1 MLIKAKLLSGG
12 LFLSVIPLIVSSFI
26 TEWVATDE
34 GGAAVK
40 EQVEQRLIAIRDI
53 KKGEIEHYFTQISQQ
68 VRALA
73 NDRMVIEAMPR
84 FIDGFQRFQQE
95 SGLPGD
101 AARRKALAG
110 YYQGDFAN
118 HYTEV
123 NPGQTI
129 TAASLLDTLGEAGI
143 ALQYQYIKANPNP
156 LGNKHKYD
164 GAADTS
170 SYSST
175 HRRYHPH
182 IRDFLERF
190 GYYDI
195 FLVDAKSGD
204 VVYTVFKELDY
215 ATSLKTGAYADSG
228 LGRAF
233 KAANQLP
240 EGSFIF
246 EDFAPYLPSYNLAAS
261 FIAAP
266 VFDGATRLGVVIFQM
281 PIDEINRIMTLEGHW
296 AEMGLGNSGEVYLVG
311 PDLTM
316 RSMSRFMQEA
326 PENYLAALSDAGM
339 DGSLIARI
347 EASGTT
353 IGLQQINTETAQKA
367 IAGNTGEQIVDDYR
381 GVAVLSAYSPVKMSG
396 LNWGILAEIDKAEA
410 FHAVSDLGTNI
421 MKTSLVVVL
430 VMGLVAG
437 AVAYYFAMKIVKP
450 VCYLASTVGE
460 IERNSDLTQRLDH
473 VTNDEIGSI
482 TDAVNGMLNKFHK
495 IIKQVSGSTAEVS
508 SASQELARVT
518 SESSQSL
525 QQQLLETS
533 QVVTAMTEMNSTV
546 AEVANN
552 TSNAASA
559 AESANRAADEGQN
572 IVQLTVKAIE
582 SLANDVERGAG
593 LINHAEKDSEAIG
606 SVIDVILG
614 VAEQTNLLALNAAIE
629 AARAGEHG
637 RGFAVVADEVRTL
650 ASRTQQSSGEIQD
663 MIARLQSSS
672 RQAVQAMEE
681 GRARA
686 QASVEQAT
694 KAGEA
699 LDVIDSSVNSIH
711 NLNTQIASAAEEQS
725 SVTEE
730 INRNI
735 TKINQMA
742 EIASEGANRTAAASE
757 QLTGLASDLQGLIQQ
772 FKV

>member
-1 MLIKAKLLSGG
+1 MMIKAKLLSGG

-34 GGAAVK
+34 GGDAVK

-53 KKGEIEHYFTQISQQ
+53 KKGEIERYFTQISQQ

-84 FIDGFQRFQQE
+84 FIEGFHRFQQE
-95 SGLPGD
+95 SNLPGD
-101 AARRKALAG
+101 AALRKALAG

-118 HYTEV
+118 HYAEV

-129 TAASLLDTLGEAGI
+129 GAASLLDTLGEEGA
-143 ALQYQYIKANPNP
+143 ALQYQYITANPNP

-164 GAADTS
+164 GAEDNS
-170 SYSST
+170 SYSAT
-175 HRRYHPH
+175 HRLYHPH

-233 KAANQLP
+233 KAANRLP
-240 EGSFIF
+240 AGSFIL
-246 EDFAPYLPSYNLAAS
+246 EDFAAYLPSYNQAAS

-266 VFDGATRLGVVIFQM
+266 VFDGTTRLGVLIFQM
-281 PIDEINRIMTLEGHW
+281 PIDEVNRIMTLEGRW
-296 AEMGLGNSGEVYLVG
+296 AEMGLGKSGEVYLVG

-326 PENYLAALSDAGM
+326 PDSYLAAQRDAGM
-339 DGSLIARI
+339 DSDLLARI

-353 IGLQQINTETAQKA
+353 IGLQRINTETAQKA
-367 IAGNTGEQIVDDYR
+367 VAGNTGEQIVDDYR

-410 FHAVSDLGTNI
+410 FHAVGVLGTDI
-421 MKTSLVVVL
+421 METSLAVVL
-430 VMGLVAG
+430 VMGLVAS
-437 AVAYYFAMKIVKP
+437 AVAFYFAMKIVKP
-450 VCYLASTVGE
+450 VCYLANAIGE
-460 IERNSDLTQRLDH
+460 IERNSDLTRRLDH
-473 VTNDEIGSI
+473 VTSDEIGNI
-482 TDAVNGMLNKFHK
+482 ADAVNGMLNKFHK
-495 IIKQVSGSTAEVS
+495 IIKQVSGSTVEVS
-508 SASQELARVT
+508 SASQELARIT
-518 SESSQSL
+518 SESSRSL

-533 QVVTAMTEMNSTV
+533 QVATAMTEMSSTV

-572 IVQLTVKAIE
+572 IVALTVKAIE
-582 SLANDVERGAG
+582 SLANDVERGTG
-593 LINHAEKDSEAIG
+593 LISNAEKDSESIG
-606 SVIDVILG
+606 SVLGVILG

-629 AARAGEHG
+629 AARAGEQG

-681 GRARA
+681 GRTRA

-699 LDVIDSSVNSIH
+699 LEVIDSAVNSIH

-742 EIASEGANRTAAASE
+742 EIASEGASRTAAASE